1 MQSNYE
7 EKKCDICRGR
17 DIQGGCPKCLKYNNL
32 RNNTFIDACQPQ
44 NEAKEEKVS
53 METIVKAALIL
64 ERKRIVKL
72 LKSMQTKQL
81 SHSLYRKG
89 RNTALDQAI
98 RQILNQSPNNGTTK

>member
-44 NEAKEEKVS
+44 NEGKEKREKYVDKITKLIEQNINHPKPEY
-53 METIVKAALIL
+53 MEQAYCAGWEAACREFTEIL
-64 ERKRIVKL
+64 
-72 LKSMQTKQL
+72 TN
-81 SHSLYRKG
+81 YFYD
-89 RNTALDQAI
+89 N
-98 RQILNQSPNNGTTK
+98 P